1 MFLTPENAK
10 DYVGK
15 KIDANKRILHYYPLT
30 IFQLSD
36 GSYGVED
43 RVGACIRIT
52 EKIYFDKI
60 LENSD
65 ENNKTR

>member
-1 MFLTPENAK
+1 MFLTQENAK

-30 IFQLSD
+30 IFQFSD

-43 RVGACIRIT
+43 CVGVCFRIT

-65 ENNKTR
+65 DKN

>member
-15 KIDANKRILHYYPLT
+15 KIDADKRILHYYPLT
-30 IFQLSD
+30 IFQFGD

-43 RVGACIRIT
+43 RVGACFRIT

-60 LENSD
+60 LENNN
-65 ENNKTR
+65 ENN

>member
-15 KIDANKRILHYYPLT
+15 KIDANKHILHYYPLT
-30 IFQLSD
+30 IFQFSD

-43 RVGACIRIT
+43 RVGVCFRIT

-60 LENSD
+60 LENSN
-65 ENNKTR
+65 ESN

>member
-15 KIDANKRILHYYPLT
+15 KIDANKRVLHYYPLT
-30 IFQLSD
+30 IFQFSD

-43 RVGACIRIT
+43 HVGVCFRIT

-60 LENSD
+60 LENSN
-65 ENNKTR
+65 ENN

>member
-15 KIDANKRILHYYPLT
+15 KIDANKCILHYYPLT
-30 IFQLSD
+30 IFQFSD

-43 RVGACIRIT
+43 CVGVCFRIT
-52 EKIYFDKI
+52 EKVYFDKI
-60 LENSD
+60 LENSN
-65 ENNKTR
+65 ESN